1 MIDRAILYCLKNRQ
15 YIKILLAL
23 TTLLILFLTL
33 LPASSM
39 GNSKVFDY
47 DKIGHFGIFFG
58 WTLLYGLFMFT
69 KKHTETKLL
78 LIFLA
83 GCFFGISIEI
93 FQGILPIDR
102 HMELNDA
109 LVDIGGSLLAIG
121 IIFLIKKRYLSSEM
135 EKQLE
140 KI

>member
-1 MIDRAILYCLKNRQ
+1 MIDKTILYCLKNRQ
-15 YIKILLAL
+15 YIKILLIL

-33 LPASSM
+33 LPASQMS
-39 GNSKVFDY
+39 SSEVFNY
-47 DKIGHFGIFFG
+47 DKAGHFIIFFV

-69 KKHTETKLL
+69 RENTETKLL

-83 GCFFGISIEI
+83 GCCFGISIEI

-102 HMELNDA
+102 HMDLNDA
-109 LVDIGGSLLAIG
+109 LVDIAGSLFAITL
-121 IIFLIKKRYLSSEM
+121 IFLVKRRYLTKEM
-135 EKQLE
+135 EKQYE

>member
-1 MIDRAILYCLKNRQ
+1 MIDKTILYCLKNRQ
-15 YIKILLAL
+15 YIKILLIL

-33 LPASSM
+33 LPASQMS
-39 GNSKVFDY
+39 SSEVFNY
-47 DKIGHFGIFFG
+47 DKAGHFIIFFV

-69 KKHTETKLL
+69 RENTETKLL

-102 HMELNDA
+102 HMDLNDA
-109 LVDIGGSLLAIG
+109 LVDIAGSLFAITL
-121 IIFLIKKRYLSSEM
+121 IFLVKRRYLTKEM
-135 EKQLE
+135 EKQYE